1 MEDLAPLGRSGTVL
15 DEAALLARLQA
26 GDGDAF
32 ETCVR
37 TNCGQMLIVARRIL
51 RNEEDANDAVQDAF
65 LSAFKGI
72 SQFKGQSRLGT
83 WLHRIVVNAALGR
96 LRSRQRHPEKSID
109 DLLPHF
115 GEGEHQ
121 LDPPVPWKTAPETG
135 LQRQESCELVRD
147 CVNQLPEN
155 YRTVLLLRDIEGLN
169 TEETAQML
177 GTSPGVV
184 KTRLHRARQAL
195 RSLLDPHFRR
205 GNV

>member
-1 MEDLAPLGRSGTVL
+1 MEHLAQPSPSAPDL
-15 DEAALLARLQA
+15 DEAALLARMRA

-37 TNCGQMLIVARRIL
+37 TYCGQMMLVAKRIL
-51 RNEEDANDAVQDAF
+51 RNDEDANDAVQDAF

-96 LRSRQRHPEKSID
+96 LRSRQRHPEKSIE

-121 LDPPVPWKTAPETG
+121 IDPPVPWQATPESSV
-135 LQRQESCELVRD
+135 QDQETRELVQG
-147 CVNQLPEN
+147 CIGQLPES
-155 YRTVLLLRDIEGLN
+155 YRIVLLLRDIEGLD
-169 TEETAQML
+169 TDETAQAL
-177 GTSPGVV
+177 GTSTAVI

-195 RSLLDPHFRR
+195 RTLLDPHFRK
-205 GNV
+205 GEL